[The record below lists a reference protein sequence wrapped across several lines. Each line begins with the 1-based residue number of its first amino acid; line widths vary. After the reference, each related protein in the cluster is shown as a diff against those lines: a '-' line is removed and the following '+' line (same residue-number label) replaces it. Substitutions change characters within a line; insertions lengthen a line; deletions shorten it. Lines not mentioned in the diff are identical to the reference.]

1 MSEAINRV
9 AAATLY
15 DEAAMPGELAFH
27 ARVVLGELTHTDSR
41 RGIKLNSIHH
51 TVVQPGRLARE
62 AGAGASRAFMLRGLR
77 ELKAAGVLD
86 ITIVTGEKAKNH
98 TFAVRLWSPREVLA
112 NALNLRKVGA

>member
-1 MSEAINRV
+1 MGEAINRI

-15 DEAAMPGELAFH
+15 DEAATPGGLTFH
-27 ARVVLGELTHTDSR
+27 GRVVLGELTRTDSR
-41 RGIKLNSIHH
+41 AGIKLNTTKH
-51 TVVQPGRLARE
+51 TVVRPGRLARE
-62 AGAGASRAFMLRGLR
+62 AGASRAFMLRGLR

-112 NALNLRKVGA
+112 NALNLRKVGE